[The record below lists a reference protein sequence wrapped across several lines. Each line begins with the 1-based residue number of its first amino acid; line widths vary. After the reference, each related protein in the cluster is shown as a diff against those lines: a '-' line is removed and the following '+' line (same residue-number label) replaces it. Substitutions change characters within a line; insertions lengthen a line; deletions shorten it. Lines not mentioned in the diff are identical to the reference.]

1 MDVTSVPGM
10 PKEAIEV
17 ISDSGIGELYPPQEA
32 AVDAGVT
39 EGNSLVASVP
49 TASGKTLIGILAL
62 LSSVARGGRGL
73 YIVPLRALASEKHR
87 RLVAFEDALGI
98 DVAVATGDLDSEER
112 WLTDADIIVATSEKV
127 DSLIRNDARWI
138 EDLDCV
144 VADEVHLIDDPDRG
158 PTLEVTLAKLAAVND
173 QLQTVALSATIANPD
188 AIAEWL
194 DAVLIDS
201 EWRPVELRRGVHYGN
216 AIHLDGG
223 EQKSVPIQGDE
234 RQEAAIVRDTI
245 ADDGSTL
252 VFVSSRRRAQ
262 SAARRLA
269 NTVEGYL
276 TSDQRQALR
285 KTAEELRESS
295 ETDTVDE
302 LADVVE
308 RGAAFH
314 HAGLASEQRALVE
327 EAFRDRH
334 LGVVCATPT
343 LAAGVNTPSRRV
355 VVRDWRRYD
364 ANAGGMRPLSALEVH
379 QMMGRAGRPGL
390 DPYGEALL
398 LAGSHEEL
406 EELFDR
412 YIYADVE
419 PIDSKLA
426 AEPALR
432 THVNAAI
439 ATGFA
444 KNWSA
449 LSSFFDR
456 TFYANQAPSTERLE
470 RVLEEVLR
478 FLERNDFVEIEGES
492 YKPTP
497 LGHVVARV
505 YLDPLSASIII
516 DGLEDT
522 EQSPTALGLYH
533 LVARTPDMYGLYLRQ
548 GDRSRYEE
556 LLAAHEEELLGPT
569 PHPSDAGPYEDW
581 LAALKTAKLLT
592 DWADELDEDRIAE
605 RYRVGPGDIRS
616 KVATSEWLLSA
627 TERIAESA
635 AEGTVSAIR
644 MARKRIEHGIHEE
657 LIELCRVRGVGRVR
671 ARRLYDA
678 GIETPADL
686 RNGDLSVIL
695 GALNGRRGI
704 TEQILE
710 NAGRD
715 VIDLDDVSPA
725 KSAASSSSAAD
736 EERDFETQAHL
747 EDF

>member
-1 MDVTSVPGM
+1 MDVSSVPEV
-10 PKEAIEV
+10 PAEALEV
-17 ISDSGIGELYPPQEA
+17 LTASGIDELYPPQQA
-32 AVDAGVT
+32 AVEAGVT
-39 EGNSLVASVP
+39 QGNSLVASVP

-62 LSSVARGGRGL
+62 LSAVSRGGRGL

-87 RLVAFEDALGI
+87 RLEAFADALDI
-98 DVAVATGDLDSEER
+98 TVAVSTGDLDSEER

-138 EDLDCV
+138 DDLDCI

-158 PTLEVTLAKLAAVND
+158 PTLEVTLAKLASVND
-173 QLQTVALSATIANPD
+173 SLQVVALSATIANPD
-188 AIAEWL
+188 AIADWL
-194 DAVLIDS
+194 DAALIDS

-216 AIHLDGG
+216 AIHLDDG
-223 EQKSVPIQGDE
+223 EQKSVPVRGNE
-234 RQEAAIVRDTI
+234 RQEAAVVRDTI

-262 SAARRLA
+262 SAAGRLA
-269 NTVEGYL
+269 ETVEGYL
-276 TSDQRQALR
+276 TSEQRRALR
-285 KTAEELRESS
+285 ATADELRDTSNTE
-295 ETDTVDE
+295 TVDE

-314 HAGLASEQRALVE
+314 HAGLANDQRALVE
-327 EAFRDRH
+327 TAFRERN
-334 LGVVCATPT
+334 LGVVVATPT

-364 ANAGGMRPLSALEVH
+364 ANAGGMRPLSTLEVH

-398 LAGSHEEL
+398 LASSHNEL

-412 YIYADVE
+412 YIDASVE

-444 KNWSA
+444 RDWPA
-449 LSSFFDR
+449 LESFFER
-456 TFYANQAPSTERLE
+456 TFYASQAPSTERLE

-478 FLERNDFVEIEGES
+478 FLERNDFIEIDGEAFT
-492 YKPTP
+492 PTD

-505 YLDPLSASIII
+505 YLDPLSASIIV
-516 DGLEDT
+516 DGLEAVEDGA
-522 EQSPTALGLYH
+522 TALGLYH
-533 LVARTPDMYGLYLRQ
+533 LVSRTPDMYGLYLRQ
-548 GDRSRYEE
+548 GDRPRFEE
-556 LLAAHEEELLGPT
+556 LLAAREEELLGPT
-569 PHPSDAGPYEDW
+569 PHPADEGPYEDW
-581 LAALKTAKLLT
+581 LAALKTAKLLE
-592 DWADELDEDRIAE
+592 DWADELEEDRIAE
-605 RYRVGPGDIRS
+605 RYRVGPGDIHS
-616 KVATSEWLLSA
+616 KVNTAEWLLSA
-627 TERIAESA
+627 TERIAETIATGAVAS
-635 AEGTVSAIR
+635 VR
-644 MARKRIEHGIHEE
+644 MARRRIEHGIRAE
-657 LIELCRVRGVGRVR
+657 LIELCRVRGIGRVR

-678 GIETPADL
+678 GIETPADI
-686 RNGDLSVIL
+686 RNGDVSVIL
-695 GALNGRRGI
+695 GALNGRRGV

-710 NAGRD
+710 NAGRED
-715 VIDLDDVSPA
+715 TDLEEVQPA
-725 KSAASSSSAAD
+725 RTPTQSAETTD
-736 EERDFETQAHL
+736 PETQAQL